1 MLRVF
6 AMNLRVSILRVLVL
20 GFWSLLPWLASAAE
34 RPNILWVTSED
45 NGPQLGCYGDAF
57 ATTPNLDKLAAR
69 GMRYRHAWSCAPVC
83 APARTTIITGVY
95 PPSTGSEHM
104 RSEVRLPDFMKM
116 FPQFLREAGY
126 YCSNNSKEDY
136 NLVKPPGV
144 WDESSNRAHY
154 RNRQPGQPFFAVF
167 NFTISHESQIRNAID
182 ATNRIHDPAKVR
194 VPAYHP
200 DTPEVRKD
208 WAQYYDRLTMMD
220 AQVGRVLR
228 ELEADGLAD
237 DTIIFYYGDHGSG
250 MPRSK
255 RWPGSSGLHVP
266 LIVHFPSKW
275 WHFAPEEYRVN
286 GTSERLVSFIDLAPT
301 VLSLAGIK
309 PPPWLQG
316 GAFAGRFPAKPR
328 EFNFGFRGRMDER
341 IDLARSAT
349 DGRFVYIRNY
359 MPHKPWGQFIDYMFQ
374 TPTTRVW
381 KEQFDAGRLNDAQS
395 QFWKPKPPEELYDL
409 ANDPD
414 EVTNLA
420 SSPEHQRILRRLRKA
435 QQELALEIRD
445 VGFLPENEIH
455 QRDSS
460 APPFTMGHDRDLYPV
475 EEVLAAAELASS
487 LEAGAT
493 SKLKR
498 LLKHPDSAV
507 RYWAALGFVMRGEVA
522 VGGARDELA
531 ALLND
536 PAPAPRIAAAE
547 ALGRFGNDA
556 DAAAALKTLM
566 QLASMLT
573 NDLYT
578 SVLALNAIDALGAR
592 AQPVVAEV
600 ATLPVTRPGLP
611 AKLRDYV
618 PQLIKSIQDQDR

>member
-1 MLRVF
+1 MNIRVF
-6 AMNLRVSILRVLVL
+6 LLRVLLL
-20 GFWSLLPWLASAAE
+20 GFWSLLPWLASAAG
-34 RPNILWVTSED
+34 RPSILWVTSED
-45 NGPQLGCYGDAF
+45 NGPQLGCYGDAY
-57 ATTPNLDKLAAR
+57 AVTPNIDQLAAR

-182 ATNRIHDPAKVR
+182 ATNRIHDPAQVR

-220 AQVGRVLR
+220 GQVGRVLR

-237 DTIIFYYGDHGSG
+237 DTIICYYGDHGSG

-255 RWPGSSGLHVP
+255 RWPGNSGLHVP
-266 LIVHFPSKW
+266 LIVHFPAKW
-275 WHFAPEEYRVN
+275 WHLAPEEYRVN

-309 PPPWLQG
+309 PPPWMQG
-316 GAFAGRFPAKPR
+316 AAFAGRFPAKPR

-381 KEQFDAGRLNDAQS
+381 KERFDAGRLNDAQG
-395 QFWKPKPPEELYDL
+395 QFWRAKPSEELYDL

-435 QQELALEIRD
+435 QQGLALEIRD

-455 QRDSS
+455 DRESG
-460 APPFTMGHDRDLYPV
+460 AAPFTMGHDHDLYPL
-475 EEVLAAAELASS
+475 EEVLAAAELASN
-487 LEAGAT
+487 LDPGDG

-507 RYWAALGFVMRGEVA
+507 RYWAALGFVMRGEAAVA
-522 VGGARDELA
+522 GAHDELA
-531 ALLND
+531 VLLND
-536 PAPAPRIAAAE
+536 PAPAPRVAAAE

-556 DAAAALKTLM
+556 DAKAALKALM
-566 QLASMLT
+566 QLAALDGNS
-573 NDLYT
+573 LYT

-592 AQPVVAEV
+592 AQPAVADV
-600 ATLPVTRPGLP
+600 AALPVTRPGLP
-611 AKLRDYV
+611 AKLREYV
-618 PQLIKSIQDQDR
+618 PQLIASIQRRR